1 VDAMTDLLS
10 AVHALTRPV
19 HRKIIQ
25 DNPDGPETTRVVT
38 IIDQPL
44 LEQLDAAI
52 GSNAGGSTH
61 GGSDPR
67 TRSVMNLGAYETAKT
82 IEDKVR
88 GWARMAGAEVDK
100 GSLAKTLEHWHIKFI
115 GNALVVDHD
124 GHTKILRGWAATIR
138 ATLEPEKEL
147 DFAEPCPACGSDCWY
162 NAATEQSYPR
172 PLVIRYKP
180 GDIGIVQ
187 TATGLCRACHKTW
200 GVRELAYALEADETE
215 ETG

>member
-1 VDAMTDLLS
+1 MTDLLS

-115 GNALVVDHD
+115 GNALMTNHD
-124 GHTKILRGWAATIR
+124 GHTKILRGWAAQIV
-138 ATLEPEKEL
+138 ATLDPPKEKDL
-147 DFAEPCPACGSDCWY
+147 PDQCPSCGAGEWWRDG
-162 NAATEQSYPR
+162 ERFQR
-172 PLVIRYKP
+172 PLIIRYRPADSGVVK
-180 GDIGIVQ
+180 D
-187 TATGLCRACHKTW
+187 ATGMCRACATTW
-200 GVRELAYALEADETE
+200 GARELAYELEQAEGLEA
-215 ETG
+215 G